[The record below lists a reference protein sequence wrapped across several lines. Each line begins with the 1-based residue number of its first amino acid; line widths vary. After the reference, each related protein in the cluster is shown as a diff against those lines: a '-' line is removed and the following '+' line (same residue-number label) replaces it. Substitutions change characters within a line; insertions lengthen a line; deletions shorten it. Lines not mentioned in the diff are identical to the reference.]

1 MFVYEVM
8 DESFIR
14 ETESKKPSTNYIVTF
29 ISIVPVISS
38 VICAVYVIIM
48 YSDIRLLITDFKSI
62 NNIISNINS
71 TKIEGLINGIISLEN
86 CILNKY
92 HICSA

>member
-1 MFVYEVM
+1 M

-14 ETESKKPSTNYIVTF
+14 ETNTKKTKPNYLSIF
-29 ISIVPVISS
+29 ISIIPVISS

-48 YSDIRLLITDFKSI
+48 YSDIRLLIKDFGTI
-62 NNIISNINS
+62 NSIISNINS

-86 CILNKY
+86 CVLNKY
-92 HICSA
+92 HICST